1 MPKTISS
8 YTKIEIEK
16 MIDDKLN
23 VFKRETYDQLNKL
36 RNKIIDINDIQK
48 VLNRNIG
55 EEKCQKQL

>member
-23 VFKRETYDQLNKL
+23 AFKGETYDQLNKL

-48 VLNRNIG
+48 VLNR
-55 EEKCQKQL
+55 